1 MVFCFVF
8 WVSSPSQ
15 VQQWINCVLNLSVNE
30 RKCLLQAKQGV
41 YAIISHDN
49 LRQRASLCFVF
60 FKGLRGNFLWRGE
73 NKTYN

>member
-15 VQQWINCVLNLSVNE
+15 VQQCINCVLNLSVNE

-49 LRQRASLCFVF
+49 FKTKSITVFCF
-60 FKGLRGNFLWRGE
+60 L
-73 NKTYN
+73 